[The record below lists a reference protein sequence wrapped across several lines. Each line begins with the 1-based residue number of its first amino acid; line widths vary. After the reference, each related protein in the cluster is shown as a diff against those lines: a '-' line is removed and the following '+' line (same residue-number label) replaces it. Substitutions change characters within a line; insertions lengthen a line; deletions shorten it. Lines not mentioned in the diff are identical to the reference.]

1 MECKTWIADEWQE
14 GLTLI
19 HSREEDP
26 MEDNGQ
32 KTQDGC
38 RATLIT

>member
-1 MECKTWIADEWQE
+1 MECKTWIADELQAE
-14 GLTLI
+14 KAKT
-19 HSREEDP
+19 RRMEEEH

-38 RATLIT
+38 KER